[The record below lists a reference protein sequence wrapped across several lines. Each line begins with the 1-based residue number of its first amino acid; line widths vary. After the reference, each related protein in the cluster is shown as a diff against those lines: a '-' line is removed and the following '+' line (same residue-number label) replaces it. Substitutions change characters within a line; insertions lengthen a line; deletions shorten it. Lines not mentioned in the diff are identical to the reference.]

1 MSDLPL
7 SRGTQALRGLQARM
21 ALLWESA
28 LLVCCR
34 TRVYRGRLLGCWPC
48 GDADRGGRP
57 ETTPHFWKRV
67 CDPRPLQVL
76 PLQCKPGA
84 CPDALRSESASAGP
98 VLPSHGG
105 ACSSPG
111 AELSVRLSEVSHS
124 GSQRQTSVC
133 QLHSW
138 TLSCCG
144 AWCCARRHGTLS
156 PESRH
161 ALYPPYMSPWQLR
174 LVGSWGGPAALPGK
188 AEGSP
193 WTCVFSGGGLL
204 RSELHR
210 HVLMCWGDTA
220 VSPGGRPQ
228 RPQSQSREATR
239 RGGEGRPR
247 WGEPPE
253 RPGGRQGWGLTR
265 GRGSGSEHAR
275 QTGRVCCPRA
285 PGQACGR
292 PGMPACW
299 PSDGQCRTS
308 SQGCD
313 VSLARSP
320 EAAAHFLSLPLLLS
334 WLGSVYREN

>member
-48 GDADRGGRP
+48 GDADRGGHS

-67 CDPRPLQVL
+67 CDPRPLRVL

-111 AELSVRLSEVSHS
+111 AELSGRLSEVSHS

-138 TLSCCG
+138 TPSCCG

-161 ALYPPYMSPWQLR
+161 ALYPP
-174 LVGSWGGPAALPGK
+174 
-188 AEGSP
+188 
-193 WTCVFSGGGLL
+193 
-204 RSELHR
+204 
-210 HVLMCWGDTA
+210 
-220 VSPGGRPQ
+220 
-228 RPQSQSREATR
+228 
-239 RGGEGRPR
+239 
-247 WGEPPE
+247 
-253 RPGGRQGWGLTR
+253 
-265 GRGSGSEHAR
+265 
-275 QTGRVCCPRA
+275 
-285 PGQACGR
+285 
-292 PGMPACW
+292 
-299 PSDGQCRTS
+299 
-308 SQGCD
+308 
-313 VSLARSP
+313 
-320 EAAAHFLSLPLLLS
+320 
-334 WLGSVYREN
+334 